1 MRFVAKVALV
11 IVLLTSMALAA
22 DVAVLKNGFTIRHE
36 RRQVIGA
43 VTRLYLPGGGYVD
56 VPSDEIEEI
65 QTEEVEPAVAV
76 TPSAPAKPAAKK
88 VDVHQIVFDA
98 SMQEQID
105 PDFIAS
111 VVKAE
116 SSWNAR
122 AVSAKGARGL
132 MQLMPGT
139 ADQLGVKDPFD
150 PEQNVNGG
158 VTYLRQ
164 LLEQYNGDA
173 VKALAAYNAGPQ
185 RVAQYRGVPPYHETQ
200 AYVAAIVRDY
210 NRKKLA
216 QKKAAAR
223 ASAFPTTRHA
233 ISNWRL
239 AGPARAVLAKR

>member
-1 MRFVAKVALV
+1 MKHFVKVAL
-11 IVLLTSMALAA
+11 LLTLLAGMAFAA

-36 RRQVIGA
+36 RREVIGA
-43 VTRLYLPGGGYVD
+43 TTRLYLPGGGYVD
-56 VPSDEIEEI
+56 VPSDEIVEI
-65 QTEEVEPAVAV
+65 QTEEVEPVPAV
-76 TPSAPAKPAAKK
+76 TPELAAKPATRK

-122 AVSAKGARGL
+122 AVSPKGARGL

-139 ADQLGVKDPFD
+139 AGTLGVSDPFD

-158 VTYLRQ
+158 VAYMRQ
-164 LLEQYNGDA
+164 LLELYHGDA

-185 RVAQYRGVPPYHETQ
+185 RVAQYRGVPPYRETQ

-210 NRKKLA
+210 NRKKIA
-216 QKKAAAR
+216 QRKAATR
-223 ASAFPTTRHA
+223 ASSTSQHKP
-233 ISNWRL
+233 SN
-239 AGPARAVLAKR
+239 

>member
-1 MRFVAKVALV
+1 MKRIAQCVLVALLFVANV
-11 IVLLTSMALAA
+11 LAA

-43 VTRLYLPGGGYVD
+43 TTRLYLPGGGYVD
-56 VPSDEIEEI
+56 VPSDEIAEI
-65 QTEEVEPAVAV
+65 QTEEVEAVVAPELAMKPAV
-76 TPSAPAKPAAKK
+76 KK

-98 SMQEQID
+98 SMQEKID
-105 PDFIAS
+105 PDFIES

-122 AVSAKGARGL
+122 AVSPKGARGL
-132 MQLMPGT
+132 MQLMPTT
-139 ADQLGVKDPFD
+139 AGQLGVNDPFD
-150 PEQNVNGG
+150 PQQNVNGG
-158 VTYLRQ
+158 VAYMRQ
-164 LLEQYNGDA
+164 LLELYHGDA

-216 QKKAAAR
+216 QKKAAR
-223 ASAFPTTRHA
+223 T
-233 ISNWRL
+233 
-239 AGPARAVLAKR
+239 AGAAVPKQTK